1 MANEKDLSGVE
12 LTREYIIE
20 EENRILQQL
29 LASRTPEAVE
39 ASVSYAK
46 FLRNSG
52 LDSENYP
59 LFLKMLEIENHWV
72 LDELIGD
79 QDPFLLLSTIPPN
92 SHIVMKAFR
101 LLTKWR
107 PGGIYP
113 KTRAIV
119 LGVLQNAYSSPKD
132 GYKIYPLSI
141 ADVHNL
147 GKHLEQEKGQD
158 DPQNRCI
165 LDILEKISSL
175 EGLQWDESMEEV
187 ARQAMKIRGNFFD
200 NTKMLED
207 CIPQVLMVRGDYLED
222 ELPPQ
227 QLFTD

>member
-1 MANEKDLSGVE
+1 MANQKELSWTRDYILEVE
-12 LTREYIIE
+12 
-20 EENRILQQL
+20 NKILQQL
-29 LASRTPEAVE
+29 MAARTADAVE
-39 ASVSYAK
+39 ACVSYAR
-46 FLRNSG
+46 FLRMSG
-52 LDSENYP
+52 LNSENYP

-72 LDELIGD
+72 LDALIGE

-92 SHIVMKAFR
+92 RYIVSKSFR

-141 ADVHNL
+141 ADVDNL
-147 GKHLEQEKGQD
+147 GKHLEQEKGQG

-165 LDILEKISSL
+165 LDILEKIGSL
-175 EGLQWDESMEEV
+175 QGLQWDESMEEV

-207 CIPQVLMVRGDYLED
+207 CIPQVLMVRGDYLEE

-227 QLFTD
+227 QLFAD

>member
-1 MANEKDLSGVE
+1 MATNNEPVE
-12 LTREYIIE
+12 ISWSRDYILQV
-20 EENRILQQL
+20 ENKILQQL
-29 LASRTPEAVE
+29 LAARTIEAVE
-39 ASVSYAK
+39 ACVAYAR
-46 FLRNSG
+46 FLRKSG
-52 LDSENYP
+52 LTSENYP

-72 LDELIGD
+72 LDELIGE

-92 SHIVMKAFR
+92 HYLVSKCFK

-107 PGGIYP
+107 AGGIYP

-132 GYKIYPLSI
+132 GYKIHRVRI

-175 EGLQWDESMEEV
+175 EGLYWDDSMEEV
-187 ARQAMKIRGNFFD
+187 SRQAMKIRGNFFD
-200 NTKMLED
+200 NTKMLEE
-207 CIPQVLMVRGDYLED
+207 CIPQVLMVRGNYLE
-222 ELPPQ
+222 EEVPPQ
-227 QLFTD
+227 QLFED